1 MWNYRLRNA
10 TKLLPFY
17 KPNFVKPLNN
27 CKLYHQRRRTPTY
40 IYFDGRRQGYQGYQ
54 NRANIFQ
61 LWQNLNYKQKR
72 IFYWGAGL
80 FGVFIVSHIEEAP
93 VTKRRRLMITAD
105 WVENLFTKMSYRQ
118 VMSQFG
124 NFMLPESHPISRK
137 VRKVMIRLISAAHD
151 YVDPETGERINLF
164 TVLGKSD
171 IPLDQWKFYVID
183 DIRMGQPSPNAFV
196 IGGGQVFIFKS
207 ILPIC
212 EDEDGLATVLGHEL
226 GHLLADHMGEKLTLS
241 PFLITLNLVL
251 FSIFGTTQPGD
262 ILVNAILSNSFS
274 REMETEAD
282 YIGLMVMS
290 RACFNP
296 TQAPKLWKN
305 MKLVEQRQGGSPPEL
320 LSTHP
325 SSDRRFR
332 NLSEWMPKAQNVYS
346 NSGCGYANDSF
357 GSFQNLMNF
366 RFI

>member
-1 MWNYRLRNA
+1 MWRPTLQPMKRVG
-10 TKLLPFY
+10 LLSKCTTP
-17 KPNFVKPLNN
+17 KPANFVRF
-27 CKLYHQRRRTPTY
+27 YQHRRRTPEY
-40 IYFDGRRQGYQGYQ
+40 IYFDGKRQGYEGYQ
-54 NRANIFQ
+54 GRRSFYEIW
-61 LWQNLNYKQKR
+61 LNLKPQQKR
-72 IFYWGAGL
+72 AFYWAAGL

-93 VTKRRRLMITAD
+93 VTKRRRLMITAN
-105 WVENLFTKMSYRQ
+105 WVEDVFTSMSYKQ

-124 NFMLPESHPISRK
+124 GYVLNESHPISRK
-137 VRKVMIRLISAAHD
+137 VRNVMTRLITAAHD
-151 YVDPETGERINLF
+151 YVDPETGERLNLF
-164 TVLGKSD
+164 TVLGKQD
-171 IPLDQWKFYVID
+171 IPLDEWKFHVID

-196 IGGGQVFIFKS
+196 IGGGHVFIFKS

-241 PFLITLNLVL
+241 PFLFTLNL
-251 FSIFGTTQPGD
+251 FMFTIFGTSQPGD
-262 ILVNAILSNSFS
+262 ILVNAILNNSFS

-282 YIGLMVMS
+282 YIGLMIMS

-305 MKLVEQRQGGSPPEL
+305 MKRLEQQQGGSPPEL

-325 SSDRRFR
+325 SSDRRFS
-332 NLSEWMPKAQNVYS
+332 NISEWMPKAEQIYS
-346 NSGCGYANDSF
+346 NSGCASLNRSF
-357 GSFQNLMNF
+357 GGFQNLMNI